1 MSNVYLI
8 HFSKPFGHAQ
18 HYAGVTNRDDIFE
31 RFDEHRA
38 GRGARLC
45 AKAVQAGIQLQLAR
59 VWANVE
65 RKFELKIKGRGLR
78 AICPMCVGWEAAS
91 RERR

>member
-8 HFSKPFGHAQ
+8 HFDKPFGHAQ
-18 HYAGVTNRDDIFE
+18 HYAGYSKDDVLRRFE
-31 RFDEHRA
+31 EHRT

-78 AICPMCVGWEAAS
+78 SICPLCVGFEAAFK
-91 RERR
+91 ERK